1 MNIQLHLLMMLA
13 MILKQKRLF
22 KMSYKNQLYQ
32 KLDMQKLNDSM
43 YCEIM
48 CRMHLGV
55 ESVCKDEAVI
65 SLTDDN
71 LKNNQAN
78 HHWFVPIIATLELQ
92 RTR

>member
-13 MILKQKRLF
+13 TILKQKKLF

-32 KLDMQKLNDSM
+32 KLDMQKLSDNM
-43 YCEIM
+43 CCEIM
-48 CRMHLGV
+48 CRTHLGV

-71 LKNNQAN
+71 LKNNQVN
-78 HHWFVPIIATLELQ
+78 HRWFVPITVTLELQ

>member
-13 MILKQKRLF
+13 TILKQKRLF
-22 KMSYKNQLYQ
+22 KMSHKNQLYQ

-43 YCEIM
+43 CCEIM
-48 CRMHLGV
+48 CRTHLGV

-71 LKNNQAN
+71 LKTNQVN
-78 HHWFVPIIATLELQ
+78 HRWFVPIVVTLELQ